1 MKRIRDYSIRGKLTF
16 IVMATTCAALLL
28 AVVSL
33 GIFEALTVRDQMRAD
48 AITTA
53 RIVANNST
61 AILSFED
68 VGAATEALE
77 ALRAD
82 RHVGAAAIYNADGAQ
97 LASYQREGW
106 SLEPTLTVNGEYA
119 NYTAFGIE
127 VAQNVMMG
135 GKRIGTV
142 ALQLDNGEF
151 HDRLKRGIWLGIS
164 VLLLAA
170 AVGYLLTL
178 RLQRFLVS
186 PIQELAGAARTVAQ
200 EKKYSVRVTRRSADE
215 LGDLVEGFNEML
227 LQIEQR
233 EKALQEAQSELGRRV
248 AERTR
253 ELFSTNQKLF
263 AEVGN
268 HKRAREES
276 DALRDRLQVAYE
288 NLQQESQVRTAM
300 QEKLQASEERFSKA
314 FKTSPVPKAI
324 LSRDSRMFVDV
335 NDRFVALAN
344 TARQKLIGSTLF
356 SIPIWT
362 TPETRSR
369 VEQLLADG
377 QPIRNWE
384 CKITGP
390 DGKPCAAI
398 LSAEPFLL
406 GQEQCVLLVT
416 EDVSERANLEGQLR
430 QAQKME
436 AVGQLAAGVAHD
448 FNNLLT
454 VVQGYTQLLLA
465 MQAPGSMGHEAL
477 TKIISATQRA
487 AGLTSQLLTFSR
499 KRVAEPR
506 AVDLNK
512 VVANVTGMLRPL
524 LGENIRLNLRPA
536 AATPA
541 IMADAAMLEQV
552 IVNLAVNARDAMPK
566 GGDLV
571 VSTFV
576 TDIDESYVKLN
587 RQATPGQFVCLQ
599 VSDAGTG
606 MDAATL
612 ERIFE
617 PFFTTKGVGKGT
629 GLGLATVYG
638 IVKQHRG
645 WVEVN
650 SQLGGGTTFKVF
662 LPAVKSTVHHT
673 EFLDNPAL
681 IRGGAETILVV
692 EDEASLRELVT
703 KVLRN
708 YGYQVV
714 EAAHGKEALR
724 VWQGMATKPALV
736 LTDMMMPEGMTGWEL
751 ASRIRQEVPDMK
763 VLFTSGYS
771 PEIFGTEVQL
781 DVNSNFLPK
790 PYHPRLLARTV
801 RSCLD
806 NQRPEHPPAAVLS

>member
-1 MKRIRDYSIRGKLTF
+1 MKRITDYSIRSKLTI

-33 GIFEALTVRDQMRAD
+33 GIFEALSVRAQLRTD
-48 AITTA
+48 AITMA
-53 RIVANNST
+53 RIVADKST
-61 AILSFED
+61 AALSFED
-68 VGAATEALE
+68 GAAAKEVLE
-77 ALRAD
+77 ALGAD
-82 RHVGAAAIYNADGAQ
+82 HHVGSAVIYNATGERV
-97 LASYQREGW
+97 ASYQRAGW
-106 SLEPTLTVNGEYA
+106 PTLPTPAATAEYA
-119 NYTAFGIE
+119 QFIPHGVE
-127 VAQNVMMG
+127 VVQTVKLDG
-135 GKRIGTV
+135 SRIGLV
-142 ALQLDNGEF
+142 ALQMDDREF
-151 HDRLKRGIWLGIS
+151 HARISRGIWTGVG

-170 AVGYLLTL
+170 ATGYLLTL
-178 RLQRFLVS
+178 RLQRFLVT
-186 PIQELAGAARTVAQ
+186 PILELAGAARTVAK
-200 EKKYSVRVTRRSADE
+200 EKNYSLRVSKRGADE

-227 LQIEQR
+227 RQIEQR
-233 EKALQEAQSELGRRV
+233 EKALQEAQGELERRV

-253 ELFSTNQKLF
+253 ELFATNQKLF

-276 DALRDRLQVAYE
+276 DALRDRLQTACE
-288 NLQQESQVRTAM
+288 HLQQEAQVRTAV

-314 FKTSPVPKAI
+314 FKTSPVPMAI
-324 LSRDSRMFVDV
+324 LARDSRLFLDV
-335 NDRFVALAN
+335 NDRFIALAK
-344 TARQKLIGSTLF
+344 TARPELIGRALF
-356 SIPIWT
+356 GIPLWT
-362 TPETRSR
+362 APETRAR

-384 CKITGP
+384 CQITGP
-390 DGKPCAAI
+390 EGKTCAAI
-398 LSAEPFLL
+398 LSAESFLL

-416 EDVSERANLEGQLR
+416 EDVSERASLESQLR

-465 MQAPGSMGHEAL
+465 MQAPGSMGREAL
-477 TKIISATQRA
+477 EKIISATQRA

-512 VVANVTGMLRPL
+512 VVSNVTGMLRPL

-536 AATPA
+536 AVVPA
-541 IMADAAMLEQV
+541 IMADAAMIEQV

-571 VSTFV
+571 LSTFLA
-576 TDIDESYVKLN
+576 DIDESYVKYN

-606 MDAATL
+606 MDPATL

-638 IVKQHRG
+638 IVKQHHG

-650 SQLGGGTTFKVF
+650 SQLGVGTTFKVF
-662 LPAVKSTVHHT
+662 LPAVQSTAQHT
-673 EFLDNPAL
+673 EFLDQQTL
-681 IRGGAETILVV
+681 VRGGGETILVV
-692 EDEASLRELVT
+692 EDESSLRELVT

-708 YGYQVV
+708 YGYQVL

-724 VWQGMATKPALV
+724 IWQGAASKPALL

-751 ASRIRQEVPDMK
+751 AARIRQDAPGLK

-806 NQRPEHPPAAVLS
+806 SERPERPQAALA

>member
-1 MKRIRDYSIRGKLTF
+1 MKRITDYSIRSKLTI

-28 AVVSL
+28 AVVLL
-33 GIFEALTVRDQMRAD
+33 GIFEALSVRAQLRTE

-61 AILSFED
+61 AVLSFED
-68 VGAATEALE
+68 ISAAKEVLE
-77 ALRAD
+77 ALQGD
-82 RHVGAAAIYNADGAQ
+82 GHIGSAAIYNAAGQ
-97 LASYQREGW
+97 RLASYQREDW
-106 SLEPTLTVNGEYA
+106 PTLPAPASITDYA
-119 NYTAFGIE
+119 HYTDRGIE
-127 VAQNVMMG
+127 VAQTVLLG
-135 GKRIGTV
+135 GKRIGMV
-142 ALQLDNGEF
+142 ALQMDDEEF
-151 HDRLKRGIWLGIS
+151 RERLERNIWTGVG
-164 VLLLAA
+164 VLMLAA
-170 AVGYLLTL
+170 LTGYLLTL
-178 RLQRFLVS
+178 RLQRVLVT
-186 PIQELAGAARTVAQ
+186 PIQELAGAARNVAK
-200 EKKYSVRVTRRSADE
+200 EKNYSIRVPKRGADE

-233 EKALQEAQSELGRRV
+233 EKALQEAQSELERRV

-253 ELFSTNQKLF
+253 ELFTANQKLS

-276 DALRDRLQVAYE
+276 DALRIRLQTAYE
-288 NLQQESQVRTAM
+288 NLQQQARVRAAV

-314 FKTSPVPKAI
+314 FKTSPVPMAI
-324 LSRDSRMFVDV
+324 LARDSRMFLDA
-335 NDRFVALAN
+335 NDRFMALAA
-344 TARQKLIGSTLF
+344 TARPKLIGSTLF
-356 SIPIWT
+356 SIPLWAP
-362 TPETRSR
+362 PETRAR

-384 CKITGP
+384 CQITGP
-390 DGKPCAAI
+390 DGKPCPAI
-398 LSAEPFLL
+398 LSAESFML
-406 GQEQCVLLVT
+406 GLAQCVLLVT

-436 AVGQLAAGVAHD
+436 AIGQLAAGVAHD

-454 VVQGYTQLLLA
+454 VVQGYTQLLLVK
-465 MQAPGSMGHEAL
+465 QAPGSMGHEAL
-477 TKIISATQRA
+477 GKIISATKRA

-512 VVANVTGMLRPL
+512 VVANVTGMLHPL
-524 LGENIRLNLRPA
+524 LGENIRLNLHPA
-536 AATPA
+536 TAVPA

-571 VSTFV
+571 ISTFQ
-576 TDIDESYVKLN
+576 TDIDESHVRHN
-587 RQATPGQFVCLQ
+587 RQATSGQFVCLQ
-599 VSDAGTG
+599 VSDAGMG

-650 SQLGGGTTFKVF
+650 SQVGVGTTFKVF
-662 LPAVKSTVHHT
+662 LPAVQSTAQHT
-673 EFLDNPAL
+673 EFLDNPTA

-692 EDEASLRELVT
+692 EDEVSLRELVT

-708 YGYQVV
+708 YGYQVL

-724 VWQGMATKPALV
+724 VWQNAAIKPALL
-736 LTDMMMPEGMTGWEL
+736 LTDMMMPEGMSGWEL
-751 ASRIRQEVPDMK
+751 ATHVRQDVPDLK

-806 NQRPEHPPAAVLS
+806 NQRPERPQPALP